1 MSVDVLL
8 NSWPIV
14 SSVLGFVVVSTLWA
28 AKIFFMLQT
37 VVGNMDTMQ
46 KNLSTHQHDT
56 DGNVVI
62 PAR

>member
-1 MSVDVLL
+1 VDYFFQY
-8 NSWPIV
+8 WPIV
-14 SSVLGFVVVSTLWA
+14 TSVLGFVVVSTLWA

-37 VVGNMDTMQ
+37 VVANMDTMQ
-46 KNLSTHQHDT
+46 KNLSTHQHDP